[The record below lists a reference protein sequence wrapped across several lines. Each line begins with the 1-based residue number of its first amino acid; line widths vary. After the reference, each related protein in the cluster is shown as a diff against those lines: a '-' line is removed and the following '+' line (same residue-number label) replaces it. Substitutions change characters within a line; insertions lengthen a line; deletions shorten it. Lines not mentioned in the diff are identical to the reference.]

1 MGQRPGPRVS
11 PTNQRPVGGPPTPD
25 GVQPSDTMQLLTA
38 TLLKQLVRNGQTRG
52 DHVPVVRFF
61 DPCGAA
67 TWLITEIDPDDGDT
81 LFGLCD
87 LGLGFP
93 ELGYVSLT
101 ELSQIRNR
109 FHLGI
114 ERDVHF
120 KADKPLSQYA
130 EQARCHRRI
139 DA

>member
-1 MGQRPGPRVS
+1 MK
-11 PTNQRPVGGPPTPD
+11 
-25 GVQPSDTMQLLTA
+25 LLTA
-38 TLLKQLVRNGQTRG
+38 DLLEQLVRNGQTQS
-52 DHVPVVRFF
+52 DHVPVVKFF

-93 ELGYVSLT
+93 ELGYVSLS
-101 ELSQIRNR
+101 ELAQMRNR
-109 FHLGI
+109 FDLGI

-130 EQARCHRRI
+130 EEARSRRRI
-139 DA
+139 IA